1 MCETGKFVCKI
12 LLAALALAAV
22 LAYLKRP
29 REPKYI
35 EVYAGNENEIY
46 G

>member
-1 MCETGKFVCKI
+1 MCETGKFICKI
-12 LLAALALAAV
+12 LLAALIAAV
-22 LAYLKRP
+22 SLAWLTRP

-35 EVYAGNENEIY
+35 EVYAGNEDGIY